1 MRFVKQSGQL
11 DGQPTLYICRGR
23 RCLAPM
29 TKEAFLQAVRQ
40 NSTPADR

>member
-11 DGQPTLYICRGR
+11 DGEPSLYLCRGR